1 MGNIIKYSTT
11 GVTNTISKGNFY
23 LGVNSNTGG
32 PTDITGFWNGIQP
45 PLSGYTLYGN
55 KNDAFGPSINVF
67 NNDAE
72 LISFVNQ
79 RGGNVSTISGAI
91 NYFSSNDEL
100 MLVNKDYESIV
111 TDGLVLNLDASF
123 TPSYPKSGNTWYGL
137 SLSGNNGTLTNGPTF
152 NSGGGGSIAFDGV
165 DDSVDCGVVPSTIYQ
180 TFTVSSWVRCTNV
193 GLNNNIVSKNG
204 PYFMRIVSSKL
215 RFNVLT
221 NTGWLFQVGNVTL
234 SNNVWYNLSMVYD
247 GSTWKGYINS
257 NLDFSV
263 SKTGSITTNSTLYIG
278 YTPAAGE
285 QAGFNG
291 NISQTSIYNRSLT
304 TQEILQNYQST
315 FTRFLGK
322 NIVTSGLVNYLDA
335 GYNASYPGS
344 GTTWNNISGVS
355 GGTGTLVNGPTYSTD
370 GGGSIVFDGVDDTIS
385 IPYDTNIDPT
395 EGITIEVWCYPTD
408 LTTIQ
413 YQELFRKDSS
423 PGRQLFSFQQYGT
436 ILSFG
441 TWTTGYDELDLTI
454 LPSNYVN
461 RWNHFVATYRNGY
474 KAIYVNGILLG
485 FNTITG
491 NLTKSNATS
500 YIGSSTNSSEFFK
513 GNYANYKM
521 YNRSLTQSEILQNY
535 QAQLP
540 TIVGENFVTNGLVLY
555 LDAGYRTSY
564 PTTGTTWNN
573 VSGVSGG
580 TGTLTNGPTYNSA
593 NGGSIVFDGV
603 DDFVQGTISPSTFT
617 GPHTICCWFYREMIK
632 NWSALF
638 SNNVNTTSC
647 SNFTFIEST
656 NYLGTNQIGV
666 NANSISVDLGSDHLN
681 KWIYG
686 VITYGGNS
694 IGSTVNVY
702 AYKDGNLITA
712 SGGLYWNMSASSS
725 FYVGR
730 HYSSE
735 FQIHDGLISNVSVYN
750 RTLTPQEIQQ
760 NYNAT
765 KSRYVLYKN
774 AYEIKQANPNSPSGI
789 YTISNPGING
799 GAPTQIYA
807 DMETDGGGW
816 TLIMT
821 NSSYLGWTYENSI
834 SRNITS
840 PSVATNYSIIGYAD
854 ALKRSSSGF
863 QYMIDANTRGTWG
876 GIWTANESY
885 SFTSPLNTNTNITLN
900 TKFGTWIYEDNG
912 IEERMPWYG
921 NKATGAAFIT
931 TNDIGSGSWWGTLIT
946 DLSNWSTAP
955 WIYNG
960 MPTPNFIWY
969 WVR

>member
-1 MGNIIKYSTT
+1 MANAIKYSTT
-11 GVTNTISKGNFY
+11 GDTQSLKKGNFY
-23 LGVNSNTGG
+23 FGVGDVGKG
-32 PTDITGFWNGIQP
+32 PSSATTYYNGVTP
-45 PLSGYTLYGN
+45 VVSGYTVYSYDAN
-55 KNDAFGPSINVF
+55 QTSKINFASPTTDSEFIKITNDKSGQNFTGVTQCLNWYSTQTNH
-67 NNDAE
+67 
-72 LISFVNQ
+72 
-79 RGGNVSTISGAI
+79 VS
-91 NYFSSNDEL
+91 
-100 MLVNKDYESIV
+100 VNKDYEGMV
-111 TDGLVLNLDASF
+111 TNGLVLNLDASY
-123 TPSYPKSGNTWYGL
+123 TPSYTSSGTTWYDL
-137 SLSGNNGTLTNGPTF
+137 SYDNNNGTLTNGPTF
-152 NSGGGGSIAFDGV
+152 NSGSGGSIVFDGV

-355 GGTGTLVNGPTYSTD
+355 GGTGTLVNGPTYSTNS
-370 GGGSIVFDGVDDTIS
+370 GGSVVFDGIDDYINLGNLNVGNTIS
-385 IPYDTNIDPT
+385 VFGWFNSTTNNGSQNVIVSKLSSGFTTGWELENNNGSLRATLRPSVSNSNNVIGGDIILGNWYYGGFT
-395 EGITIEVWCYPTD
+395 CD
-408 LTTIQ
+408 NTTINL
-413 YQELFRKDSS
+413 YLNSVLTSTSS
-423 PGRQLFSFQQYGT
+423 IS
-436 ILSFG
+436 S
-441 TWTTGYDELDLTI
+441 
-454 LPSNYVN
+454 
-461 RWNHFVATYRNGY
+461 
-474 KAIYVNGILLG
+474 
-485 FNTITG
+485 TIT
-491 NLTKSNATS
+491 L
-500 YIGSSTNSSEFFK
+500 NSSENVLIGRRIQGQYFS
-513 GNYANYKM
+513 GNISNIQI

-702 AYKDGNLITA
+702 AYKDGNLLTA
-712 SGGLYWNMSASSS
+712 SGGLYWNMSSASS

-750 RTLTPQEIQQ
+750 RSLTPQEILQ

-765 KSRYVLYKN
+765 KSRYGL
-774 AYEIKQANPNSPSGI
+774 
-789 YTISNPGING
+789 
-799 GAPTQIYA
+799 
-807 DMETDGGGW
+807 
-816 TLIMT
+816 
-821 NSSYLGWTYENSI
+821 
-834 SRNITS
+834 
-840 PSVATNYSIIGYAD
+840 
-854 ALKRSSSGF
+854 
-863 QYMIDANTRGTWG
+863 
-876 GIWTANESY
+876 
-885 SFTSPLNTNTNITLN
+885 
-900 TKFGTWIYEDNG
+900 
-912 IEERMPWYG
+912 
-921 NKATGAAFIT
+921 
-931 TNDIGSGSWWGTLIT
+931 
-946 DLSNWSTAP
+946 
-955 WIYNG
+955 
-960 MPTPNFIWY
+960 
-969 WVR
+969 

>member
-123 TPSYPKSGNTWYGL
+123 TPSYPKSGNTWYDL
-137 SLSGNNGTLTNGPTF
+137 SLSGNNGTLVNGPVYSSDGDGSMTFDGGDDYISTTITGTFQQITFEFYGFFDDPNFNMLLRDESAFGDWTNGRVHFGTRWNGSSAGMHFNVNGSWQTTPPT
-152 NSGGGGSIAFDGV
+152 NLKYGWNHYVLVYD
-165 DDSVDCGVVPSTIYQ
+165 TINNLKRVY
-180 TFTVSSWVRCTNV
+180 
-193 GLNNNIVSKNG
+193 LNNIL
-204 PYFMRIVSSKL
+204 SSSYG
-215 RFNVLT
+215 T
-221 NTGWLFQVGNVTL
+221 
-234 SNNVWYNLSMVYD
+234 
-247 GSTWKGYINS
+247 
-257 NLDFSV
+257 
-263 SKTGSITTNSTLYIG
+263 
-278 YTPAAGE
+278 
-285 QAGFNG
+285 NG
-291 NISQTSIYNRSLT
+291 NMILGDFRVGVATFLDKYYRGKMSGFKIYNRPLSSS
-304 TQEILQNYQST
+304 EITQNYQVMLSR
-315 FTRFLGK
+315 FTGD
-322 NIVTSGLVNYLDA
+322 NIVMNGIVLYLDA
-335 GYNASYPGS
+335 GYNGSYIGS
-344 GTTWNNISGVS
+344 GTTWNDISGY
-355 GGTGTLVNGPTYSTD
+355 GNNGTLVNGVTYSTD
-370 GGGSIVFDGVDDTIS
+370 YSGSIVFDGVDD
-385 IPYDTNIDPT
+385 
-395 EGITIEVWCYPTD
+395 
-408 LTTIQ
+408 
-413 YQELFRKDSS
+413 
-423 PGRQLFSFQQYGT
+423 
-436 ILSFG
+436 
-441 TWTTGYDELDLTI
+441 
-454 LPSNYVN
+454 YVN
-461 RWNHFVATYRNGY
+461 CG
-474 KAIYVNGILLG
+474 
-485 FNTITG
+485 
-491 NLTKSNATS
+491 
-500 YIGSSTNSSEFFK
+500 
-513 GNYANYKM
+513 
-521 YNRSLTQSEILQNY
+521 
-535 QAQLP
+535 
-540 TIVGENFVTNGLVLY
+540 
-555 LDAGYRTSY
+555 
-564 PTTGTTWNN
+564 
-573 VSGVSGG
+573 
-580 TGTLTNGPTYNSA
+580 
-593 NGGSIVFDGV
+593 
-603 DDFVQGTISPSTFT
+603 
-617 GPHTICCWFYREMIK
+617 
-632 NWSALF
+632 
-638 SNNVNTTSC
+638 
-647 SNFTFIEST
+647 
-656 NYLGTNQIGV
+656 
-666 NANSISVDLGSDHLN
+666 ANSIFNSTDITISCFFKPTTISSFQTMVSKKSIVAGWELSNSTGVLRVTLRPSSGGSNEIRTGSLIIN
-681 KWIYG
+681 SWYYG
-686 VITYGGNS
+686 VFTFNS
-694 IGSTVNVY
+694 SLNELKLYLNGVLVGSTITSTPTIISTS
-702 AYKDGNLITA
+702 NL
-712 SGGLYWNMSASSS
+712 
-725 FYVGR
+725 YVGTR
-730 HYSSE
+730 N
-735 FQIHDGLISNVSVYN
+735 DGVNYNPFNGDISQTLIYN
-750 RTLTPQEIQQ
+750 RALTSQEILQ

-789 YTISNPGING
+789 YTISNPGIND

-900 TKFGTWIYEDNG
+900 TKFGTWIYEDSG
-912 IEERMPWYG
+912 IEERMPWYS

-931 TNDIGSGSWWGTLIT
+931 TNGIGSGSWWGTLIT
-946 DLSNWSTAP
+946 DASNWSTAP